1 MLHLDN
7 LFLHARNDASN
18 QEFSLSVN
26 LTEEIKEYPIVMS
39 QAQALRAFFAQNR
52 LLMAA
57 GAYDVISA
65 RLVEEAGFPL
75 VYYSGG
81 VSAGALGYPD
91 FGLRTLTEMVMQ
103 LEGVCRAVNIPV
115 IADAEAGFGSVLN
128 TVRMVLDYERIGVA
142 GLHLEDQDVPRRCG
156 HLGGKLLVSA
166 RDHAA
171 KIRAAVEN
179 RTNPDT
185 VIIARIDA
193 IAVTGLE
200 DAMKR
205 AEVYLEAGADMLF
218 FEAFESVKQMEK
230 VCSRFAKQVP
240 LLVNMV
246 EGGKTPFLPAQDL
259 EELGFRVAIYPVT
272 GVLSAAYQMKKAL
285 KLLRDSGTSQ
295 GAWHEMLPFTEV
307 FNGLLGWDQA
317 LSFIDHYSGK
327 KE

>member
-1 MLHLDN
+1 M
-7 LFLHARNDASN
+7 
-18 QEFSLSVN
+18 
-26 LTEEIKEYPIVMS
+26 T
-39 QAQALRAFFAQNR
+39 QAQSLRSLLSQDR

-103 LEGVCRAVNIPV
+103 LEGVCRAVSVPV
-115 IADAEAGFGSVLN
+115 IADAEAGFGTVLN
-128 TVRMVLDYERIGVA
+128 VVRMVQEYERIGVA
-142 GLHLEDQDVPRRCG
+142 GLHIEDQDLPRRCG
-156 HLGGKLLVSA
+156 HLGGKVLVSA
-166 RDHAA
+166 KDHAA

-179 RTNPDT
+179 RTHSET

-193 IAVTGLE
+193 IAVNGVD
-200 DAMKR
+200 DAIAR
-205 AEVYLEAGADMLF
+205 ADAYAEAGADMLF

-230 VCSRFAKQVP
+230 VCRRFSQVP
-240 LLVNMV
+240 LVVNMV

-259 EELGFRVAIYPVT
+259 LDLGFRVAIYPAT
-272 GVLSAAYQMKKAL
+272 AVLAGAYQMKKVLKAL
-285 KLLRDSGTSQ
+285 RETGTTQ
-295 GAWHEMLPFTEV
+295 GTWHEMLPFTEV

-317 LSFIDHYSGK
+317 LSFIDHYSEKSK
-327 KE
+327 K

>member
-1 MLHLDN
+1 
-7 LFLHARNDASN
+7 
-18 QEFSLSVN
+18 
-26 LTEEIKEYPIVMS
+26 MS
-39 QAQALRAFFAQNR
+39 QAQSFRTLLLQDR

-103 LEGVCRAVNIPV
+103 LEGVCRAVGVPV
-115 IADAEAGFGSVLN
+115 IADAEAGFGTVLN
-128 TVRMVLDYERIGVA
+128 VVRMVQEYERIGVA
-142 GLHLEDQDVPRRCG
+142 GLHIEDQDLPRRCG
-156 HLGGKLLVSA
+156 HLGGKVIVPA
-166 RDHAA
+166 KEHAA
-171 KIRAAVEN
+171 KIRAAVDN

-193 IAVTGLE
+193 IAVNGLD
-200 DAMKR
+200 DAIAR
-205 AEVYLEAGADMLF
+205 ADTYLEAGADMLF

-230 VCSRFAKQVP
+230 VCRRFSKAP

-246 EGGKTPFLPAQDL
+246 EGGKTPFLPLQDL
-259 EELGFRVAIYPVT
+259 QELGFRIAIYPVT
-272 GVLSAAYQMKKAL
+272 AVLAAAYQMKKAL
-285 KLLRDSGTSQ
+285 KTLHDTGTTQ
-295 GAWHEMLPFTEV
+295 GMWHEMLPFTEV

-317 LSFIDHYSGK
+317 LAFIDHYSGK
-327 KE
+327 KN

>member
-1 MLHLDN
+1 
-7 LFLHARNDASN
+7 
-18 QEFSLSVN
+18 
-26 LTEEIKEYPIVMS
+26 
-39 QAQALRAFFAQNR
+39 
-52 LLMAA
+52 MAA

-91 FGLRTLTEMVMQ
+91 FGMRTLTEMVLQ
-103 LEGVCRAVNIPV
+103 LEGVCRAVNVPV

-128 TVRMVLDYERIGVA
+128 VVRMVQEYERIGVA
-142 GLHLEDQDVPRRCG
+142 GLHIEDQDLPRRCG
-156 HLGGKLLVSA
+156 HLGGKVLVSA

-179 RTNPDT
+179 RTHPDT
-185 VIIARIDA
+185 LIIARIDA
-193 IAVTGLE
+193 IAVNGLD
-200 DAMKR
+200 DAIAR
-205 AEVYLEAGADMLF
+205 AEAYLKAGADMLF

-230 VCSRFAKQVP
+230 ICHQFTNIP

-246 EGGKTPFLPAQDL
+246 EGGKTPFLPARDL

-272 GVLSAAYQMKKAL
+272 GVLAAAYQMKKVF
-285 KLLRDSGTSQ
+285 KTLRDTGTTQ
-295 GAWHEMLPFTEV
+295 GAWHEMLPFTEL

-317 LSFIDHYSGK
+317 LAFIDHYSGE

>member
-1 MLHLDN
+1 MS
-7 LFLHARNDASN
+7 HA
-18 QEFSLSVN
+18 QSLRTLV
-26 LTEEIKEYPIVMS
+26 
-39 QAQALRAFFAQNR
+39 AQNR

-65 RLVEEAGFPL
+65 RLVEEAGFPI

-103 LEGVCRAVNIPV
+103 LEGVCRAVSIPV

-128 TVRMVLDYERIGVA
+128 TVRMVLDYERVGVA
-142 GLHLEDQDVPRRCG
+142 GLHIEDQDLPRRCG
-156 HLGGKLLVSA
+156 HLGGKVLVSA
-166 RDHAA
+166 KDHAA

-179 RTNPDT
+179 RTHSDT

-193 IAVTGLE
+193 IAVNGLD
-200 DAMKR
+200 DAISR
-205 AEVYLEAGADMLF
+205 AETYLEAGADMLF

-230 VCSRFAKQVP
+230 VCTRFAKKAP
-240 LLVNMV
+240 LVVNMV

-259 EELGFRVAIYPVT
+259 EEMGFRVAIYPVT
-272 GVLSAAYQMKKAL
+272 GVLAAAYQMKKAF
-285 KLLRDSGTSQ
+285 KALRETGTSQ

-317 LSFIDHYSGK
+317 LSFIDHYTGEK
-327 KE
+327 NKT